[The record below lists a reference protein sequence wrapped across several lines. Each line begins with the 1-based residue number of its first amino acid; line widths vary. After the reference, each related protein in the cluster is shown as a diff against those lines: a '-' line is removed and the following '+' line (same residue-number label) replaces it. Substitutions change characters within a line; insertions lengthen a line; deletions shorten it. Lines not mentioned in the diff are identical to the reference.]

1 MAEITTDGAI
11 KAILKTFYK
20 DGVEN
25 LFFRNSPVLRELKKT
40 RVEGK
45 EQRFAAMYGRGG
57 AVSSRATQAER
68 KAAANAK
75 NAEFITTPGQRF
87 SMFSY
92 NAKEVQ
98 ASLSKKGAYMKIA
111 GNKAFAAAQA
121 LRQTLAADLYA
132 RGYGELAVVGTTD
145 AATIAAAVADDI
157 VTVTMPSS
165 VTLKIDVDTDL
176 VLKTSVADGTEHG
189 LFTVTKI
196 DGNQVSLKCVTA
208 YASAAATNIYAL
220 RGSMDDSG
228 NPLAPV
234 GLAGWIPAIGTR
246 SGSDWTS
253 YIATPFYGVT
263 RSVNTD
269 ALAGNFVYNASNTSK
284 KADVQQLLQKVR
296 RHGGE
301 PDFIVMNDN
310 DWLALADEIQSTNT
324 YFTQTSSAKQ
334 RKANIGLTKLTAGFS
349 TNAIDIIY
357 DDPYCPEGVFYMFN
371 KDDVELF
378 VYTNASTPIED
389 GIGGNNPGKQD
400 PLEFNN
406 KGEEDQNFKLLIDDF
421 ISVVPGSLTDD
432 GESVRVTYNFF
443 GTFVVLNTADVGVGI
458 FHDATTANI
467 VATLA

>member
-1 MAEITTDGAI
+1 MAEITSDGAI
-11 KAILKTFYK
+11 KAILKTYYK
-20 DGVEN
+20 EGVES

-92 NAKEVQ
+92 NIKEVQ

-121 LRQTLAADLYA
+121 LRQTLALDLYA
-132 RGYGELAVVGTTD
+132 RGYGELAVLSTAD
-145 AATIAAAVADDI
+145 AASIAAAVADDV
-157 VTVTMPSS
+157 VTVTLPSS
-165 VTLKIDVDTDL
+165 VTLKIDVDSDL
-176 VLKTSVADGTEHG
+176 VLKTAVADGTEHG

-196 DGNQVSLKCVTA
+196 DGDQVSLKVITA
-208 YASAAATNIYAL
+208 YASAAAGNVIAL

-246 SGSDWTS
+246 TGSTWTS
-253 YIATPFYGVT
+253 YIAAPFYGVT

-310 DWLALADEIQSTNT
+310 DCLALADEI
-324 YFTQTSSAKQ
+324 
-334 RKANIGLTKLTAGFS
+334 
-349 TNAIDIIY
+349 
-357 DDPYCPEGVFYMFN
+357 
-371 KDDVELF
+371 
-378 VYTNASTPIED
+378 
-389 GIGGNNPGKQD
+389 
-400 PLEFNN
+400 
-406 KGEEDQNFKLLIDDF
+406 
-421 ISVVPGSLTDD
+421 
-432 GESVRVTYNFF
+432 
-443 GTFVVLNTADVGVGI
+443 
-458 FHDATTANI
+458 
-467 VATLA
+467 